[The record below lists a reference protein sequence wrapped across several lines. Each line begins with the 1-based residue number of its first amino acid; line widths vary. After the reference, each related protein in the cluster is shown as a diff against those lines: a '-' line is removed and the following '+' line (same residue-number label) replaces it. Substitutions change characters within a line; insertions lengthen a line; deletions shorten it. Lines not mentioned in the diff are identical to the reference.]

1 MKSIFIRLLT
11 YLLNMV
17 MCLLAIPTAVV
28 ILSAVAAI
36 AAILFVAGL
45 VVLPMCV
52 LLMLRDWLNEKLFVY
67 GEYDD

>member
-1 MKSIFIRLLT
+1 
-11 YLLNMV
+11 MV

-52 LLMLRDWLNEKLFVY
+52 LLMLKDWLNEKLFVY

>member
-1 MKSIFIRLLT
+1 
-11 YLLNMV
+11 MV

-36 AAILFVAGL
+36 TAILFVAGL